1 MKNVIVTI
9 ILAIFLMTSIADISV
24 FGQEN
29 YISYGDDKK
38 RDNKKKDPPGPV
50 VIKDK
55 EKKRDD
61 SGDRERPKKG
71 KKPDR

>member
-1 MKNVIVTI
+1 MKNVIGTI
-9 ILAIFLMTSIADISV
+9 LLAIFLTTSVANITV

-50 VIKDK
+50 VVKDK
-55 EKKRDD
+55 DKK
-61 SGDRERPKKG
+61 GDAPSERERPKKG
-71 KKPDR
+71 KKPDQ